1 MKRVGTK
8 AVWTLAI
15 AVLWGL
21 AALSWLSCRED
32 VFVEQP
38 KSLAGDYDG
47 IYYYRLNDPLN
58 PNQRPDSQ
66 FVRWKFTT
74 AGYNFTLDADKQPDR
89 RFCDAFGTYELT
101 DALLMEQVRGNSTNQ
116 TCDSTRNPFGR
127 FVILEQTD
135 ERVRIVQTEGIVTKE
150 VILTR
155 REL

>member
-8 AVWTLAI
+8 ALWTLAI

-38 KSLAGDYDG
+38 RSLAGDYDG
-47 IYYYRLNDPLN
+47 IYYYRLNI
-58 PNQRPDSQ
+58 PNQPPDSQ

-74 AGYNFTLDADKQPDR
+74 SGYNFTLDAEKQDGR

-101 DALLMEQVRGNSTNQ
+101 DALMMEQVRGNSTNQ

-135 ERVRIVQTEGIVTKE
+135 TKVRIVQTEGIVTKE
-150 VILTR
+150 VILER
-155 REL
+155 HQL